1 MRKSEFQEL
10 AGKGVVLL
18 DGATGSCLRAKA
30 GNIPA
35 NVCMEDWICSNP
47 EFLMDLQKEYEE
59 AGSQIVYAPSFS
71 ANRISL
77 KKHGLENEVERLN
90 SSLVEISRKAVGSGV
105 LVAGDLTTTGELLE
119 PLGEMEEE
127 ELFEVYC
134 QQIRA
139 LAEAG
144 ADLLVAETM
153 LCVAETEVAVK
164 AAAEV
169 CDLPV
174 MCTLTVSEN
183 GRALF
188 GGTAVE
194 AVETLQELGAAA
206 VGVNCSVGPE
216 QLEKIVADMKAAAK
230 VPVIA
235 KPNAGLPKT
244 DAEGKIYYD
253 MQPEHFASSVMK
265 LVDAGAGIVGGCC
278 GTGPAYI
285 AELAKLIRG

>member
-1 MRKSEFQEL
+1 MKKADFQEMTS
-10 AGKGVVLL
+10 KGIVLL
-18 DGATGSCLRAKA
+18 DGATGSCLKAK
-30 GNIPA
+30 GMPA
-35 NVCMEDWICSNP
+35 NICVEDWICSNP
-47 EFLMDLQKEYEE
+47 ELLTELQREYKE
-59 AGSQIVYAPSFS
+59 AGSQIVYAPTFS

-77 KKHGLENEVERLN
+77 KKHGLENDVERLN
-90 SSLVEISRKAVGSGV
+90 KGLVEISRKAVGDGV

-127 ELFEVYC
+127 ELFDVYC

-139 LAEAG
+139 LSEAG

-164 AAAEV
+164 AAMAAS
-169 CDLPV
+169 DLPI

-194 AVETLQELGAAA
+194 AVETLQELGASA
-206 VGVNCSVGPE
+206 VGVNCSVGPL
-216 QLEKIVADMKAAAK
+216 QLEKIVTDMKAVAK
-230 VPVIA
+230 VPVIV

-244 DAEGKIYYD
+244 DAEGKVYYD
-253 MQPEHFASSVMK
+253 MTPEAFAEAMK
-265 LVDAGAGIVGGCC
+265 TLIGCGADIIGGCC
-278 GTGPAYI
+278 GTSPAYI
-285 AELAKLIRG
+285 AALAKLI

>member
-1 MRKSEFQEL
+1 MTKTEFQEL
-10 AGKGVVLL
+10 VKKGTVLL
-18 DGATGSCLRAKA
+18 DGATGSCLKEK
-30 GNIPA
+30 GMPS
-35 NVCMEDWICSNP
+35 NVCVEDWICSNP
-47 EFLMDLQKEYEE
+47 ELLTELQKEYKE
-59 AGSQIVYAPSFS
+59 AGSQIVYAPTFS
-71 ANRISL
+71 ANCISL
-77 KKHGLENEVERLN
+77 KKHGLEQEVERLN
-90 SSLVEISRKAVGSGV
+90 SSLVEISRRAVGSDV

-119 PLGEMEEE
+119 PLGDMEEE

-164 AAAEV
+164 AAAAV
-169 CDLPV
+169 CDLPI

-216 QLEKIVADMKAAAK
+216 QLKTIVADMKAVAK

-244 DAEGKIYYD
+244 KGDGTVYYD
-253 MQPEHFASSVMK
+253 MEPELFASSVGE
-265 LVDAGAGIVGGCC
+265 LITCGADLVGGCC
-278 GTGPAYI
+278 GTSPAYI
-285 AELAKLIRG
+285 AALAKQIRG

>member
-1 MRKSEFQEL
+1 MKKSEFQEL
-10 AGKGVVLL
+10 AGKGPLLL
-18 DGATGSCLRAKA
+18 DGATGSCLKAK
-30 GNIPA
+30 GMPA
-35 NVCMEDWICSNP
+35 NICVEDWICSNP
-47 EFLMDLQKEYEE
+47 ELLIELQKEYAA

-90 SSLVEISRKAVGSGV
+90 SSLVAISRKAVGSDV

-119 PLGEMEEE
+119 PLGDMEEE
-127 ELFEVYC
+127 ELFDVYC
-134 QQIRA
+134 QQIRV

-144 ADLLVAETM
+144 VDLLVAETM
-153 LCVAETEVAVK
+153 LSVAETEVAVK
-164 AAAEV
+164 AAAAV
-169 CDLPV
+169 CDLPM

-216 QLEKIVADMKAAAK
+216 QLQTIVADMKKVAK

-244 DAEGKIYYD
+244 AADGSVYYD
-253 MQPEHFASSVMK
+253 MQPEQFAVQVKK
-265 LVDAGAGIVGGCC
+265 LIECGADVVGGCC
-278 GTGPAYI
+278 GTSPAFI
-285 AELAKLIRG
+285 AELAKAVRG

>member
-1 MRKSEFQEL
+1 MKKTEFQEL
-10 AGKGVVLL
+10 VSRGTVLL
-18 DGATGSCLRAKA
+18 DGATGSCLKAK
-30 GNIPA
+30 GMPS
-35 NVCMEDWICSNP
+35 NVCVEDWICSNP
-47 EFLMDLQKEYEE
+47 ELLMELQKEYKE
-59 AGSQIVYAPSFS
+59 AGSQIVYAPTFS
-71 ANRISL
+71 ANSISL

-90 SSLVEISRKAVGSGV
+90 TGLVEISRKAVGEGV

-119 PLGEMEEE
+119 PLGDMEEE
-127 ELFEVYC
+127 ELFDVYC

-139 LAEAG
+139 LAAAG

-164 AAAEV
+164 AAAAC
-169 CDLPV
+169 CDLPI

-216 QLEKIVADMKAAAK
+216 QLVNIVADMKAVAK

-235 KPNAGLPKT
+235 KPNAGLPKNAS
-244 DAEGKIYYD
+244 DGSVYYD
-253 MQPEHFASSVMK
+253 MQPEEFASHVDK
-265 LVDAGAGIVGGCC
+265 LITSGAEIIGGCC

-285 AELAKLIRG
+285 RELAKLLGR

>member
-1 MRKSEFQEL
+1 MTKTEFQRLTE
-10 AGKGVVLL
+10 AGTVLL
-18 DGATGSCLRAKA
+18 DGATGSCLKKKGMP
-30 GNIPA
+30 GNIC
-35 NVCMEDWICSNP
+35 VEDWICSNP
-47 EFLMDLQKEYEE
+47 ELLTELQKEYAA

-77 KKHGLENEVERLN
+77 KKHGLENDVERLN
-90 SSLVEISRKAVGSGV
+90 SGLVEISRKAVGSSV

-119 PLGEMEEE
+119 PLGELEEE

-134 QQIRA
+134 QQIKA

-164 AAAEV
+164 AAAAV
-169 CDLPV
+169 CDLPI

-206 VGVNCSVGPE
+206 VGVNCSVGPA
-216 QLEKIVADMKAAAK
+216 QLTKIVSDMKAAAK

-235 KPNAGLPKT
+235 KPNAGLPQT
-244 DAEGKIYYD
+244 AADGSVYYD
-253 MQPEHFASSVMK
+253 MQPEEFAVHMQK
-265 LVDAGAGIVGGCC
+265 LMDCGADIVGGCC
-278 GTGPAYI
+278 GTSPAYI
-285 AELAKLIRG
+285 TELAKVIR

>member
-1 MRKSEFQEL
+1 MKKTEFQEL
-10 AGKGVVLL
+10 VNRGTVLL
-18 DGATGSCLRAKA
+18 DGATGSCLREK
-30 GNIPA
+30 GMPSNIC
-35 NVCMEDWICSNP
+35 VEDWICSHP
-47 EFLMDLQKEYEE
+47 DLLTDLQKEYED

-77 KKHGLENEVERLN
+77 KKHGLENDVERLN
-90 SSLVEISRKAVGSGV
+90 SSLVEISRKTVGSGV

-119 PLGEMEEE
+119 PLGELEEE

-164 AAAEV
+164 AAAAV

-206 VGVNCSVGPE
+206 VGVNCSVGPA
-216 QLEKIVADMKAAAK
+216 QLQKIVTDMKAAAK

-244 DAEGKIYYD
+244 DASGSIYYD
-253 MQPEHFASSVMK
+253 MQPEEFASHMEQ
-265 LVDAGAGIVGGCC
+265 LIACGAGMVGGCC
-278 GTGPAYI
+278 GTSPAYI
-285 AELAKLIRG
+285 RALAKRIR